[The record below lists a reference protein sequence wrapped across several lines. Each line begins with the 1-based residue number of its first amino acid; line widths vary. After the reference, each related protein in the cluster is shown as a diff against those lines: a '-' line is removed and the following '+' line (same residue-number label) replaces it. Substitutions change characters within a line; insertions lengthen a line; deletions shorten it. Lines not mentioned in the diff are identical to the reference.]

1 MKSGTTDRTIEESVI
16 RELEWDPRV
25 TARGIGVSAKDGAV
39 VLSGASTRTR
49 RGSARL
55 GPPSESTGCGPSP
68 TSSRSSRLHPA
79 TEATRRS
86 PRRSPGSSRVTASS
100 PTPSRPRSE
109 DGYVTL
115 RGTVEW
121 SHQREAAER
130 PLEQLRGVFGVRN
143 EITLKARTKP
153 KAADL
158 EEQIHRAIARMADL
172 DARSIGVNVR
182 NGTVHLRRQRALARR
197 AAHRRGGR
205 GIRRRRQEGQERH
218 HRDAVNVRTAPRRP
232 ARHGVDRAGRVG
244 LTRPAA
250 WAKTCPKRSDAASA
264 DGGATNH
271 DQDLVCREP

>member
-39 VLSGASTRTR
+39 VLSGRVDSYAERVGAVR
-49 RGSARL
+49 AAERIYGVRAVADEL
-55 GPPSESTGCGPSP
+55 EVK
-68 TSSRSSRLHPA
+68 PA
-79 TEATRRS
+79 TPRDGSDAEIAETIARQLACNSVVPDTVEAEVR
-86 PRRSPGSSRVTASS
+86 
-100 PTPSRPRSE
+100 

-130 PLEQLRGVFGVRN
+130 PLEQLCGVFGVRN
-143 EITLKARTKP
+143 EITLKAPDKP

-182 NGTVHLRRQRALARR
+182 NGTVHLDGNVHSLAERRIAEEA
-197 AAHRRGGR
+197 
-205 GIRRRRQEGQERH
+205 
-218 HRDAVNVRTAPRRP
+218 
-232 ARHGVDRAGRVG
+232 
-244 LTRPAA
+244 
-250 WAKTCPKRSDAASA
+250 AASA
-264 DGGATNH
+264 GGVKKVKNDIT
-271 DQDLVCREP
+271 VTP